1 MTVIK
6 DITEDFAYD
15 LAVSPETSNNYQLK
29 DIAFDI
35 AVNNMPFFIAATD
48 EQPYRRE
55 SAPSKREQIDQTTEP
70 GEQSFTGWWFR
81 SQSSFHLGAGA
92 RFFEPVQ
99 DETLRYRFWDSEG
112 VDVWTKGQV
121 SLLKDVDVNHQTTG
135 GTRANGRPWQ
145 FLRSIKW
152 SSNGNTYNGVLMHDE
167 YDVDKLISTITVSIN
182 NKALTSNVATLTTTT
197 AHGLAVGM
205 EITVTGVDATFN
217 GTYTITTVPTSTTFT
232 YAKTATNVT
241 STAVSPVG
249 TGTSSVTHF
258 IDYNAGTDD
267 PVFAICDD
275 GTTAYWVTNDTVS
288 GKIEVN
294 KKALT
299 GTSST
304 AATVMF
310 TSPGITV
317 TNAVIEFVKE
327 RLVMCANN
335 KVYEFSGSASALPT
349 ELYTHPSA
357 DHVYTSIAASGAAIY
372 VAGYNGI
379 QSTIQKFTL
388 ASNGTMP
395 TLSFASVAAEL
406 PAGEVVHTIRY
417 YLGYMLIGTSK
428 GVRVATV
435 SVDDGSIA
443 YGPLIVETTQ
453 SVFDFCFRDRFAFC
467 TTQVNGNAGLIRIDL
482 SEQISPLR
490 FAYAHDIFT
499 TATTNLATACAFIGE
514 TDRIAFAVASNYVY
528 MESDTRLVESGYLRT
543 GFIRYATIES
553 KYFKFLKVRGDLD
566 NGTIDVNTITNK
578 EVDTF
583 LYNVTSELTNQD
595 LGIARPVGAQ
605 EYLAFKFDINRDTT
619 DNTLGAVMS
628 GYQVKALPAIEKQ
641 RLIQFP
647 LYCYDVEMDK
657 YNNIVGS
664 EDDRAFDRISELEGI
679 EKTGNIVTVQDFRTD
694 ETYSALIEEIRFFS
708 ATPPSERFNGFGGK
722 LLLTVRKL

>member
-15 LAVSPETSNNYQLK
+15 LAISPDVSTNYQLS
-29 DIAFDI
+29 DISFDVAI
-35 AVNNMPFFIAATD
+35 NNMPFFIAATD

-92 RFFEPVQ
+92 KFFEPVQ
-99 DETLRYRFWDSEG
+99 DETLRFRYQDSEG
-112 VDVWTKGQV
+112 VDVWTRGEI
-121 SLLKDVDVNHQTTG
+121 SLLKDVDTSHVTTSSSLK
-135 GTRANGRPWQ
+135 
-145 FLRSIKW
+145 LRSIRE
-152 SSNGNTYNGVLMHDE
+152 SNRDE
-167 YDVDKLISTITVSIN
+167 ALLLDGHDVDKVYPRITFSIN
-182 NKALTSNVATLTTTT
+182 NKALTTNVATLTTTA
-197 AHGLAVGM
+197 AHGLAIGM
-205 EITVTGVDATFN
+205 EVDISGVDATFN
-217 GTYTITTVPTSTTFT
+217 GTYRVKAVPTTTTFT
-232 YAKTATNVT
+232 YDKTATNVT
-241 STAVSPVG
+241 SAAVSPVG
-249 TGTSSVTHF
+249 TGTSDIIHF
-258 IDYNAGTDD
+258 IDYNSGTED

-275 GTTAYWVTNDTVS
+275 GTTAYWATNDID
-288 GKIEVN
+288 GANKAHLY

-299 GTSST
+299 GDALT
-304 AATVMF
+304 ADTLMFNINSYLFTNGRVVMDW
-310 TSPGITV
+310 
-317 TNAVIEFVKE
+317 VKG
-327 RLVMCANN
+327 RIILAADN
-335 KVYEFSGSASALPT
+335 KVYELTPSTSSLPSPIF
-349 ELYTHPSA
+349 THPNTS
-357 DHVYTSIAASGAAIY
+357 YTFTSIAESGAAIY
-372 VAGYNGI
+372 VAGYAGT
-379 QSTIQKFTL
+379 QSSIYKFTL
-388 ASNGTMP
+388 SDAGAITSLT
-395 TLSFASVAAEL
+395 SAVVAAQMPDGEL
-406 PAGEVVHTIRY
+406 IY
-417 YLGYMLIGTSK
+417 SMKQYLGYMMIGTSK
-428 GVRVATV
+428 GIRAAII
-435 SVDDGSIA
+435 SPDDGSIS
-443 YGPLIVETTQ
+443 YGPLVAETEQ
-453 SVFDFCFRDRFAFC
+453 PVYDFTFRDRFCWA
-467 TTQVNGNAGLIRIDL
+467 TANVNDKAGLIRIDL

-490 FAYAHDIFT
+490 FAYAHDLFKDVDGKECKGVAFLGTSDRKIFSV
-499 TATTNLATACAFIGE
+499 NS
-514 TDRIAFAVASNYVY
+514 DYNYI
-528 MESDTRLVESGYLRT
+528 EAATRLVENGYLRT

-566 NGTIDVNTITNK
+566 GGNINVNTITNK

-583 LYNVTSELTNQD
+583 LYNVSPETTNLD
-595 LGIARPVGAQ
+595 LGIARPIGAQ
-605 EYLAFKFDINRDTT
+605 EYLAFKFTLNRDSVDSTK
-619 DNTLGAVMS
+619 GAIMS

>member
-15 LAVSPETSNNYQLK
+15 LAVSSEVSNNFQLS
-29 DIAFDI
+29 DVSFDI

-92 RFFEPVQ
+92 KFFEPVQ
-99 DETLRYRFWDSEG
+99 DETLRYRFFDSEG
-112 VDVWTKGQV
+112 VDVWTKGQA
-121 SLLKDVDVNHQTTG
+121 SLLKDVDTSHVTTS
-135 GTRANGRPWQ
+135 ASLK
-145 FLRSIKW
+145 LRSIRE
-152 SSNGNTYNGVLMHDE
+152 SSRDE
-167 YDVDKLISTITVSIN
+167 ALLLDGHDVDKVFARITVSIN
-182 NKALTSNVATLTTTT
+182 NKALTSNVATLQTTA

-205 EITVTGVDATFN
+205 QITITGVDATFN
-217 GTYTITTVPTSTTFT
+217 GEYRVKAVPTTTTFT
-232 YAKTATNVT
+232 YDKTASNVT

-249 TGTSSVTHF
+249 TGTSDIIHF
-258 IDYNAGTDD
+258 IDYISGADE
-267 PVFAICDD
+267 PVYGICDD
-275 GTTAYWVTNDTVS
+275 GTTAYWVTNKVAGGS
-288 GKIEVN
+288 NKGHVY

-299 GTSST
+299 GDSLT
-304 AATVMF
+304 AETLMFNINSYLFTDGKVVMDW
-310 TSPGITV
+310 
-317 TNAVIEFVKE
+317 VKG
-327 RLVMCANN
+327 RIILCTDN
-335 KVYEFSGSASALPT
+335 KVYELTPSSSTMPSPIFTHLNT
-349 ELYTHPSA
+349 DYTF
-357 DHVYTSIAASGAAIY
+357 TSIAESGAAIY
-372 VAGYNGI
+372 VAGYAGT
-379 QSTIQKFTL
+379 QSSIYKFTL
-388 ASNGTMP
+388 SDAGAITSLT
-395 TLSFASVAAEL
+395 SAVVAAQMPDGEL
-406 PAGEVVHTIRY
+406 IY
-417 YLGYMLIGTSK
+417 SMKQYLGYMMIGTSK
-428 GVRVATV
+428 GIRAAII
-435 SVDDGSIA
+435 SPDDGSIS
-443 YGPLIVETTQ
+443 YGPLIAETEQ
-453 SVFDFCFRDRFAFC
+453 PVYDFTFRDRFCWA
-467 TTQVNGNAGLIRIDL
+467 TANVNNKAGLIRLDL

-490 FAYAHDIFT
+490 FAYAHDLFKDVDKECKGVTFLGTSDRKIFSV
-499 TATTNLATACAFIGE
+499 NS
-514 TDRIAFAVASNYVY
+514 DYNYI
-528 MESDTRLVESGYLRT
+528 ESDTRLVENGYLRT

-566 NGTIDVNTITNK
+566 GGNINVNTITNK

-583 LYNVTSELTNQD
+583 LYNVSPETTNLD
-595 LGIARPVGAQ
+595 LGIARPTGAQ
-605 EYLAFKFDINRDTT
+605 EYLAFKFTLNRDAT
-619 DNTLGAVMS
+619 DNTSGAIMS

-679 EKTGNIVTVQDFRTD
+679 EKTGNIVTIQDFRTN

-722 LLLTVRKL
+722 LLLLVRKL

>member
-15 LAVSPETSNNYQLK
+15 LAVSSEVSNNFQLS
-29 DIAFDI
+29 DVSFDI

-92 RFFEPVQ
+92 KFFEPVQ
-99 DETLRYRFWDSEG
+99 EETLRFRFFDSEG
-112 VDVWTKGQV
+112 VDVWTRGQA
-121 SLLKDVDVNHQTTG
+121 SLLKDVDTSHVTTSS
-135 GTRANGRPWQ
+135 ALK
-145 FLRSIKW
+145 LRSIRE
-152 SSNGNTYNGVLMHDE
+152 SGRDE
-167 YDVDKLISTITVSIN
+167 ALLLDAHDVDKVFPRITVSIN
-182 NKALTSNVATLTTTT
+182 NKALTSNVATLTTTA
-197 AHGLAVGM
+197 AHGLAIGM
-205 EITVTGVDATFN
+205 EIDISGVDATFN
-217 GTYTITTVPTSTTFT
+217 GTYRVKAVPTTTTFT
-232 YAKTATNVT
+232 YDKTATNVA

-249 TGTSSVTHF
+249 TGTSDIIHF
-258 IDYNAGTDD
+258 IDYLSGSDD
-267 PVFAICDD
+267 PVYAICDD
-275 GTTAYWVTNDTVS
+275 GTTAYWVTNDIDT
-288 GKIEVN
+288 VN
-294 KKALT
+294 KGHVYKKVLT
-299 GTSST
+299 GDSTTSETEMFKINSYT
-304 AATVMF
+304 FSDGKVAMDWVKGRIILATD
-310 TSPGITV
+310 
-317 TNAVIEFVKE
+317 
-327 RLVMCANN
+327 N
-335 KVYEFSGSASALPT
+335 KVYELTPTSSSLPSPIF
-349 ELYTHPSA
+349 THPNTSY
-357 DHVYTSIAASGAAIY
+357 VFTSIAESGASIY
-372 VAGYNGI
+372 VAGYAGV
-379 QSTIQKFTL
+379 QSSIYKFNLSDAGAITSL
-388 ASNGTMP
+388 TSAVVSAQMP
-395 TLSFASVAAEL
+395 DGEL
-406 PAGEVVHTIRY
+406 VYSIKQ
-417 YLGYMLIGTSK
+417 YLGYMMIGTSK
-428 GVRVATV
+428 GIRAAII
-435 SVDDGSIA
+435 SPDDGSLS
-443 YGPLIVETTQ
+443 YGPLIAETEQ
-453 SVFDFCFRDRFAFC
+453 PVYDFTFRDRFVWA
-467 TTQVNGNAGLIRIDL
+467 TAKVNNKAGLIRIDL

-490 FAYAHDIFT
+490 FAYAHDLFKNVNKECDSVAFLGTSDRKIFSVD
-499 TATTNLATACAFIGE
+499 
-514 TDRIAFAVASNYVY
+514 TDFSYIEAA
-528 MESDTRLVESGYLRT
+528 TRLVESGYIRT

-553 KYFKFLKVRGDLD
+553 KFYKFLKVRGDLD
-566 NGTIDVNTITNK
+566 GGNINVNTITSK

-583 LYNVTSELTNQD
+583 LYNVTAETTNLD

-605 EYLAFKFDINRDTT
+605 EYLAFKFTLNRDDA
-619 DNTLGAVMS
+619 DNTSGAVMS

>member
-1 MTVIK
+1 MAIK
-6 DITEDFAYD
+6 DISEDFVYD
-15 LAVSPETSNNYQLK
+15 LSLTEGLATNYQLT

-35 AVNNMPFFIAATD
+35 AVNDMPFFIAATD

-81 SQSSFHLGAGA
+81 SQSSFHLGAGG
-92 RFFEPVQ
+92 RFFEPAQ

-121 SLLKDVDVNHQTTG
+121 SLLKDVDAAHQTTG
-135 GTRANGRPWQ
+135 GVRSNGRPWQ
-145 FLRSIKW
+145 FMRSIKW
-152 SSNGNTYNGVLMHDE
+152 QSNNNTYNGVLMHDE
-167 YDVDKLISTITVSIN
+167 YDVDKLFPTITLSIS
-182 NKALTSNVATLTTTT
+182 NKALTSNVATLTTTS
-197 AHGLAVGM
+197 AHGMCVGM

-217 GTYTITTVPTSTTFT
+217 GNYTVTGVPTSTTFT
-232 YAKTATNVT
+232 YAKTASNVT
-241 STAVSPVG
+241 STAVSPYG
-249 TGTSSVTHF
+249 TVVSNVIHF
-258 IDYNAGTDD
+258 IDYISGTDD
-267 PVFAICDD
+267 PVYAICDD

-294 KKALT
+294 KKSLNADST
-299 GTSST
+299 TSP
-304 AATVMF
+304 TVMF
-310 TSPGITV
+310 TQPGITV

-335 KVYEFSGSASALPT
+335 AVYEFSGSASALPT
-349 ELYTHPSA
+349 ALYTHPSA
-357 DHVYTSIAASGAAIY
+357 NHVYTSITASGAAIY

-395 TLSFASVAAEL
+395 TLTSAVVAAEL
-406 PAGEVVHTIRY
+406 PVGEIVHTIKY

-428 GVRVATV
+428 GIRVAQV
-435 SVDDGSIA
+435 SVDDGSVA
-443 YGPLIVETTQ
+443 YGPLIAETDQ
-453 SVFDFCFRDRFAFC
+453 NVYDFCFRDRFAYC
-467 TTQVNGNAGLIRIDL
+467 TTQVNGKSGLTRIDL
-482 SEQISPLR
+482 SEQIAPLR
-490 FAYAHDIFT
+490 FAYAHDVFT
-499 TATTNLATACAFIGE
+499 NDVGNTTTACAFLGNSE
-514 TDRIAFAVASNYVY
+514 RISFSVANNYVY
-528 MESDTRLVESGYLRT
+528 MESDTEVVQSGYLRT

-553 KYFKFLKVRGDLD
+553 KYFKLLKVRGDLD
-566 NGTIDVNTITNK
+566 NGTISVNTVTSK

-583 LYNVTSELTNQD
+583 LYNVDASLSNQD
-595 LGIARPVGAQ
+595 LGIARPTGAQ
-605 EYLAFKFDINRDTT
+605 EYLAFKFTLNRDDADTT
-619 DNTLGAVMS
+619 VGAVMS

-657 YNNIVGS
+657 YNNLVGS
-664 EDDRAFDRISELEGI
+664 EDDRAFDRISQLESI